1 MTWLCSTQMVPYQR
15 VQILGTTGR
24 IEVEIP
30 FNAPNDKPNRI
41 FIDDGKELGNAGLE
55 VEEFPVVDQYQIQGE
70 LFSKAVLEDK
80 PMCVPLESSIANMRV
95 IDAIFKAAKTGQWQH
110 L

>member
-15 VQILGTTGR
+15 VNIFGTTGR

-41 FIDDGKELGNAGLE
+41 FIDDGTVLGNEGARI
-55 VEEFPVVDQYQIQGE
+55 EEFPIADQYQVQGE
-70 LFSKAVLEDK
+70 LFSKAILEDK
-80 PMCVPLESSIANMRV
+80 PMCVSLESSIANMRV
-95 IDAIFKAAKTGQWQH
+95 IDAIFKAAQTGQWQH